1 MYKIIIL
8 IIIFSQFFLGCSLKK
23 DNQIVQ
29 QLICPKHFIISEA
42 DSVLYKNNSIL
53 SILNNS
59 QLNCYQTIDDQNKV
73 YIDIIN
79 NYQLINIPDNELFE
93 GQFNS
98 LFFVTNRD
106 ETVKIHSSSKEIL
119 FNNKIKKND
128 NVDGL
133 FLDNIKIQNSISVI
147 LKLSDYSKGLR
158 IFSAIN

>member
-8 IIIFSQFFLGCSLKK
+8 IIIFSQFLLGCSLKK

-29 QLICPKHFIISEA
+29 QLNCPKHFIISEA
-42 DSVLYKNNSIL
+42 DSVIYKNNSIL

-73 YIDIIN
+73 HIDIIN

-98 LFFVTNRD
+98 LFFVTNRN

-128 NVDGL
+128 NGDGP

-147 LKLSDYSKGLR
+147 LNLSDYSKGLR
-158 IFSAIN
+158 IFLAIN